1 VVPSIL
7 DGGKRD
13 RYPYT
18 GDLAQSGLTV
28 YYSNGASDY
37 VKGSL
42 RLLGGYQD
50 SSGQVPG
57 SLPPQMRPG
66 LTAADNL
73 PRNVYF
79 YSLSYSIYFV
89 IDLDYYYLYTGDQ
102 AFARQEWPVVEKD
115 LAYLRGHTNSQHLVV
130 TDFTN
135 GNDWAVATLA
145 GTVAEY
151 NMLYYRALRAG
162 ARLARAAGY
171 DNLAAGYDAE
181 ADFVRNSV
189 NATLFDAK
197 TGLYDIS
204 DAVRGPAAQDAN
216 ALAVLW
222 RVAPASQQTSILQGL
237 RSALY
242 TQNGPL
248 AFSPGTVFPGP
259 FGPSNAPSIISPFI
273 SGFEARARFEAG
285 DTGGALDLIRTVWGH
300 MRQGGSFYSGATWEV
315 LAPDGTVANG
325 AGGTSLAHGWSSGAT
340 SALSEY
346 VLGVRP
352 VEAGYKTWLIEPQT
366 GNLSWA
372 EGTVPTPYGPIE
384 VKWRKT
390 SNGLSLEIDVPAGTS
405 GTVGVPTSSNA
416 DSVTANDRPVKKAEK
431 ITPASES
438 EDSSGARPGYA
449 YLADLGPGVHVIQVT
464 RGEK

>member
-1 VVPSIL
+1 MSIEL
-7 DGGKRD
+7 E
-13 RYPYT
+13 T
-18 GDLAQSGLTV
+18 G
-28 YYSNGASDY
+28 SN
-37 VKGSL
+37 
-42 RLLGGYQD
+42 
-50 SSGQVPG
+50 
-57 SLPPQMRPG
+57 
-66 LTAADNL
+66 
-73 PRNVYF
+73 
-79 YSLSYSIYFV
+79 
-89 IDLDYYYLYTGDQ
+89 
-102 AFARQEWPVVEKD
+102 
-115 LAYLRGHTNSQHLVV
+115 
-130 TDFTN
+130 
-135 GNDWAVATLA
+135 
-145 GTVAEY
+145 
-151 NMLYYRALRAG
+151 ALRDKPDYHVQLSGVKRTPASVMRG
-162 ARLARAAGY
+162 FYAQQNARLGFGD

-325 AGGTSLAHGWSSGAT
+325 AGGTSWLT
-340 SALSEY
+340 
-346 VLGVRP
+346 
-352 VEAGYKTWLIEPQT
+352 AGR
-366 GNLSWA
+366 A
-372 EGTVPTPYGPIE
+372 GP
-384 VKWRKT
+384 
-390 SNGLSLEIDVPAGTS
+390 PA
-405 GTVGVPTSSNA
+405 PFPNMC
-416 DSVTANDRPVKKAEK
+416 
-431 ITPASES
+431 
-438 EDSSGARPGYA
+438 
-449 YLADLGPGVHVIQVT
+449 
-464 RGEK
+464 